1 MTIAAAPGKVI
12 LVGEHAV
19 VYGRPAIAVP
29 VWETT
34 ATAEIVPGPAGH
46 GCHITAAQIG
56 LGAPLYALD
65 DTDPLGLT
73 VRLTLREAGVDA
85 PPEWA
90 IRVHSSIPIASG
102 LGSGAAISAA
112 LVRAIYAELGRTPD
126 PATVSRLVYSSEE
139 LYHGTP
145 SGIDNTV
152 IAYAMPVWFVK
163 GHAPERFAPAAP
175 FTLAIADSGITAPTK
190 TTVGDVRR
198 AWQLDPARYEA
209 LFDAIAAQ
217 VTAARAAMEQ
227 ADWPALGACFD
238 RNHALLQELDVSS
251 PALDQLVRAAR
262 EAGALG
268 AKLSGGG
275 RGGNII
281 ALVTPARTD
290 AVRTALHAAGA
301 AHVIV
306 TTVAATSA
314 APGVD
319 TTAATTAP
327 DSHQAIERI

>member
-34 ATAEIVPGPAGH
+34 ATAEIVPAPAGH
-46 GCHITAAQIG
+46 GCHITAPQIG
-56 LGAPLYALD
+56 LDAPLRGLD
-65 DTDPLGLT
+65 DTDPLGLI
-73 VRLTLREAGVDA
+73 VRLTLREAGVPTVPD
-85 PPEWA
+85 WA

-112 LVRAIYAELGRTPD
+112 LVRTIYGALGRTAD
-126 PATVSRLVYSSEE
+126 PATVSRLVYASEE

-198 AWQLDPARYEA
+198 GWQHDPARYEA
-209 LFDAIAAQ
+209 IFDAIAVQ

-227 ADWPALGACFD
+227 ADLPALGACFD
-238 RNHALLQELDVSS
+238 RNHALLQQLDVSS
-251 PALDQLVRAAR
+251 PALDRLVDAAR
-262 EAGALG
+262 GAGALG

-281 ALVTPARTD
+281 ALVTPAQAA
-290 AVRTALHAAGA
+290 AVDTALRAAGA

-314 APGVD
+314 APGDD